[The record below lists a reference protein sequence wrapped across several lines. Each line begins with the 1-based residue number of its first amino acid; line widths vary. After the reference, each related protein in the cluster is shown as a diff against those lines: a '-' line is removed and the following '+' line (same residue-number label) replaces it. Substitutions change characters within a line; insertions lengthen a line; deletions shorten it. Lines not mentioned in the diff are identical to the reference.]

1 MAFCGKFMRWL
12 QLINVNSYKLF
23 YAKPQLPKIP
33 DLNKHLE
40 YQYYIAPLG
49 GYRRSFLYLLQIY
62 RLNV

>member
-1 MAFCGKFMRWL
+1 MAFCGNFMRWL

-23 YAKPQLPKIP
+23 CAKPQLPKIP

-49 GYRRSFLYLLQIY
+49 GYRRSFL
-62 RLNV
+62 

>member
-1 MAFCGKFMRWL
+1 MRWL

-23 YAKPQLPKIP
+23 CAKPQMPKIT

-49 GYRRSFLYLLQIY
+49 GDIDAHSSTYCKYIG
-62 RLNV
+62 